1 MELTSIDYARLI
13 QYAAQ
18 KQHMVLLNKTQI
30 NKILFY
36 VYGVYLAEN
45 QLPLFMDDTPKA
57 WTYGPVF
64 PRPNKSVDINEVI
77 KSFPADKVKAYKANK
92 KALDLVVKVVDRMY
106 DKSAMSLTQWSHVEN
121 SPWYNTV
128 YQKDRD
134 GNIIKQRP
142 WNTRIEDSLIKDY
155 FPNLKTEFWMNNNG
169 DNLFESS
176 KLQWY
181 HYIIHLGYYIPYWVK
196 FFFGKPFKET
206 KKDLNILDTVN
217 TLLDS
222 ETTDDNIKKCKELIV
237 LHRVV
242 ENTRARRRLENGH

>member
-13 QYAAQ
+13 QYTAQ
-18 KQHMVLLNKTQI
+18 KLHMVLLNKTQI

-45 QLPLFMDDTPKA
+45 RVPLFGDDTPKA

-92 KALDLVVKVVDRMY
+92 KALDLVVKVVNRMY

-128 YQKDRD
+128 YKKDRD
-134 GNIIKQRP
+134 GNITEQMP
-142 WNTRIEDSLIKDY
+142 WNTRIEDSLIEDY
-155 FPNLKTEFWMNNNG
+155 F
-169 DNLFESS
+169 S
-176 KLQWY
+176 KPENR
-181 HYIIHLGYYIPYWVK
+181 I
-196 FFFGKPFKET
+196 FG
-206 KKDLNILDTVN
+206 
-217 TLLDS
+217 
-222 ETTDDNIKKCKELIV
+222 
-237 LHRVV
+237 
-242 ENTRARRRLENGH
+242 

>member
-142 WNTRIEDSLIKDY
+142 WNTRIEESLIKD
-155 FPNLKTEFWMNNNG
+155 
-169 DNLFESS
+169 
-176 KLQWY
+176 
-181 HYIIHLGYYIPYWVK
+181 
-196 FFFGKPFKET
+196 
-206 KKDLNILDTVN
+206 
-217 TLLDS
+217 
-222 ETTDDNIKKCKELIV
+222 
-237 LHRVV
+237 
-242 ENTRARRRLENGH
+242 

>member
-1 MELTSIDYARLI
+1 M
-13 QYAAQ
+13 
-18 KQHMVLLNKTQI
+18 
-30 NKILFY
+30 
-36 VYGVYLAEN
+36 YGVYLAEN

-155 FPNLKTEFWMNNNG
+155 F
-169 DNLFESS
+169 S
-176 KLQWY
+176 KPENR
-181 HYIIHLGYYIPYWVK
+181 I
-196 FFFGKPFKET
+196 FG
-206 KKDLNILDTVN
+206 
-217 TLLDS
+217 
-222 ETTDDNIKKCKELIV
+222 
-237 LHRVV
+237 
-242 ENTRARRRLENGH
+242 

>member
-121 SPWYNTV
+121 SPLYNTV

-155 FPNLKTEFWMNNNG
+155 F
-169 DNLFESS
+169 S
-176 KLQWY
+176 KPENR
-181 HYIIHLGYYIPYWVK
+181 I
-196 FFFGKPFKET
+196 FG
-206 KKDLNILDTVN
+206 
-217 TLLDS
+217 
-222 ETTDDNIKKCKELIV
+222 
-237 LHRVV
+237 
-242 ENTRARRRLENGH
+242 